1 MLGTRNRWTKQRQ
14 IFLQYDLKC
23 SNDIASIR
31 IPDLYGLVRS
41 FPWFHPFISMP
52 LSEYAMHLPAE
63 ASIQPSGL
71 NFIEEMDML
80 WPLNMSR
87 D

>member
-1 MLGTRNRWTKQRQ
+1 MT
-14 IFLQYDLKC
+14 LKC

-41 FPWFHPFISMP
+41 F
-52 LSEYAMHLPAE
+52 PAE